1 MRKKRVLLFS
11 EGFGTGHTGAAYALA
26 EGMKLL
32 NPDVQCRVIELGKF
46 LNPTVAPWILS
57 AYRKTVS
64 SQPKLVGMM
73 YKTQYNKSLNR
84 LTKLALHR
92 VFYTHALQVIEQLKP
107 DLIIC
112 THPIPAA
119 VISRLKRQGLNV
131 PLFTLITDY
140 DAHATWVNAEA
151 DRYLVSTPRVKSI
164 LTGRGVSPELVTVT
178 GIPVHPKFWERSNKT
193 QLRKELG
200 LADIPTVLI
209 MGGGWGL
216 MFGKDVMDSLTAR
229 MDDIQLIF
237 CMGSND
243 KLVAKMHAN
252 PLLNHPNVRI
262 LGYSSEIN
270 KLMDAS
276 DLLITKPGGM
286 TCTEGQA
293 KGIPM
298 LFYSAIPGHKRRIA
312 SISWSLAWP
321 RCWIRVSWTNGSPSC
336 CVNMPDWRSCG
347 SAGWL
352 PSASNRIIA
361 PLRCCS
367 CCWANRLMEEP
378 ICGERGHRPA
388 MKRPSMLPLKLE
400 CLPPVLPELH
410 NQKEPPIH

>member
-26 EGMKLL
+26 EGIKLL

-73 YKTQYNKSLNR
+73 YKTQYHKSLNR

-92 VFYTHALQVIEQLKP
+92 IFYTHASQVIEQLRP

-119 VISRLKRQGLNV
+119 VISRLKRRGLKV
-131 PLFTLITDY
+131 PLYTLITDY
-140 DAHATWVNAEA
+140 DAHGSWVNDEA
-151 DRYLVSTPRVKSI
+151 NRYLVSTSRVKSI
-164 LTGRGVSPELVTVT
+164 LTGRGVPSEYVTVT
-178 GIPVHPKFWERSNKT
+178 GIPVHPKFWERSNKKL
-193 QLRKELG
+193 LRKELG
-200 LADIPTVLI
+200 LADMPTVLI

-216 MFGKDVMDSLTAR
+216 MFGKDIMHSLTSR
-229 MDDIQLIF
+229 MDEIQLVF

-243 KLVAKMHAN
+243 KLVAKMQAN
-252 PLLNHPNVRI
+252 PLFRHPNIRI
-262 LGYSSEIN
+262 IGYTSEIN

-298 LFYSAIPGHKRRIA
+298 LFYKAIPGQEEKNCQYFVELGLAEVLNPAIVNKWFSLLLHEDSSLEEQRRRR
-312 SISWSLAWP
+312 LAFDRHQP
-321 RCWIRVSWTNGSPSC
+321 HHCAATVLELLGKPADEAMIESRAAARAQHRT
-336 CVNMPDWRSCG
+336 
-347 SAGWL
+347 
-352 PSASNRIIA
+352 
-361 PLRCCS
+361 
-367 CCWANRLMEEP
+367 EEAVYLTP
-378 ICGERGHRPA
+378 
-388 MKRPSMLPLKLE
+388 
-400 CLPPVLPELH
+400 
-410 NQKEPPIH
+410 

>member
-26 EGMKLL
+26 EGIKLL
-32 NPDVQCRVIELGKF
+32 NPDVQCRVIELGRF
-46 LNPTVAPWILS
+46 LNPTVGPWILS

-73 YKTQYNKSLNR
+73 YKTQYHKSLNR

-92 VFYTHALQVIEQLKP
+92 IFYTHASQVIEQLKP

-119 VISRLKRQGLNV
+119 VISRLKRRGLNV
-131 PLFTLITDY
+131 PLYTLITDY
-140 DAHATWVNAEA
+140 DAHGSWVNAEVN
-151 DRYLVSTPRVKSI
+151 RYLVSTPRVKSI
-164 LTGRGVSPELVTVT
+164 LTGRGIPSEFVTVT

-229 MDDIQLIF
+229 MDDIQLVF
-237 CMGSND
+237 CMGSNE
-243 KLVAKMHAN
+243 KMVAKMRAN
-252 PLLNHPNVRI
+252 PLFHHPNVKI
-262 LGYSSEIN
+262 IGYSSEIN

-298 LFYSAIPGHKRRIA
+298 LFYKAIPGQEEKNCQYFVELGLAEVLDSSVVDKWYRLLLREYTSLEEQRKRRL
-312 SISWSLAWP
+312 SPERYQP
-321 RCWIRVSWTNGSPSC
+321 RNCAATVLEMLGNPAPATELKPSYT
-336 CVNMPDWRSCG
+336 PSRS
-347 SAGWL
+347 
-352 PSASNRIIA
+352 
-361 PLRCCS
+361 
-367 CCWANRLMEEP
+367 EE
-378 ICGERGHRPA
+378 A
-388 MKRPSMLPLKLE
+388 
-400 CLPPVLPELH
+400 VVVT
-410 NQKEPPIH
+410 

>member
-26 EGMKLL
+26 EGIRLL

-73 YKTQYNKSLNR
+73 YKTQYHKSLNR
-84 LTKLALHR
+84 LTRAALHR
-92 VFYTHALQVIEQLKP
+92 IFYTHAKKVIEQLKP

-112 THPIPAA
+112 SHPIPAA
-119 VISRLKRQGLNV
+119 VISRLKQQGLDI
-131 PLFTLITDY
+131 PLYTLITDY
-140 DAHATWVNAEA
+140 DAHASWVNPEA
-151 DRYLVSTPRVKSI
+151 DRYLVSTSRVKSI
-164 LTGRGVSPELVTVT
+164 LTGRGVPPELVTVT

-193 QLRKELG
+193 QLRKEFG

-229 MDDIQLIF
+229 MDEIQLVF

-243 KLVAKMHAN
+243 KLVAKMRAT
-252 PLLNHPNVRI
+252 PLLNHPNVKI
-262 LGYSSEIN
+262 LGYTSEIN

-298 LFYSAIPGHKRRIA
+298 LFYSAIPGQEEKNAQYFVELGLAEVLDSEVVDKWFSLLLREYAGIEEQRKRR
-312 SISWSLAWP
+312 LAVERQQPHNCAATVLQFLGKTADEAAEP
-321 RCWIRVSWTNGSPSC
+321 RGARAQAART
-336 CVNMPDWRSCG
+336 
-347 SAGWL
+347 
-352 PSASNRIIA
+352 
-361 PLRCCS
+361 
-367 CCWANRLMEEP
+367 EEAVYVTP
-378 ICGERGHRPA
+378 
-388 MKRPSMLPLKLE
+388 
-400 CLPPVLPELH
+400 
-410 NQKEPPIH
+410 

>member
-26 EGMKLL
+26 EGIKLL

-73 YKTQYNKSLNR
+73 YKTQYHKSLNR

-92 VFYTHALQVIEQLKP
+92 IFYTHASQVIDQLKP

-119 VISRLKRQGLNV
+119 VISRLKRRGLDV
-131 PLFTLITDY
+131 PLYTLITDY
-140 DAHATWVNAEA
+140 DAHGSWVNAEVN
-151 DRYLVSTPRVKSI
+151 RYLVSTSRVKSI
-164 LTGRGVSPELVTVT
+164 LTGRGISPELVTVT

-216 MFGKDVMDSLTAR
+216 MFGKDVMNSLTAR
-229 MDDIQLIF
+229 VDDIQLIF
-237 CMGSND
+237 CMGSNN
-243 KLVAKMHAN
+243 KRVAKMRSN
-252 PLLNHPNVRI
+252 PLFRHPNVKI

-298 LFYSAIPGHKRRIA
+298 LFYKAIPGQEEKNCQYFVELGLAEVLDSAVVDKWYTMMLREYAALEEQRKRRLAPDRHQPGHCA
-312 SISWSLAWP
+312 STVLEMLGNPVTSTES
-321 RCWIRVSWTNGSPSC
+321 
-336 CVNMPDWRSCG
+336 RSQRAQ
-347 SAGWL
+347 SR
-352 PSASNRIIA
+352 N
-361 PLRCCS
+361 
-367 CCWANRLMEEP
+367 EEAA
-378 ICGERGHRPA
+378 I
-388 MKRPSMLPLKLE
+388 
-400 CLPPVLPELH
+400 VT
-410 NQKEPPIH
+410 

>member
-26 EGMKLL
+26 EGIKLL

-73 YKTQYNKSLNR
+73 YKTQYDKSLNR

-92 VFYTHALQVIEQLKP
+92 IFYTHASQVIEQLNP

-119 VISRLKRQGLNV
+119 VISRLKRRGLHV
-131 PLFTLITDY
+131 PLYTLITDY
-140 DAHATWVNAEA
+140 DAHGSWVNAEVN
-151 DRYLVSTPRVKSI
+151 RYLVSTPRVKSI
-164 LTGRGVSPELVTVT
+164 LTGRGIPPEQVTVT

-193 QLRKELG
+193 QLRQELG

-216 MFGKDVMDSLTAR
+216 MFGKDIMDSLTAR
-229 MDDIQLIF
+229 MDEIQLIF

-243 KLVAKMHAN
+243 KLVDKMRKDPAFH
-252 PLLNHPNVRI
+252 HPNI
-262 LGYSSEIN
+262 KIIGYSSEIN

-298 LFYSAIPGHKRRIA
+298 LFYHAIPGQEEKNCQYFVELGLAEILDSEVVDKWFTMLLREYAALEEQRRQRLAPDRIQPHHCA
-312 SISWSLAWP
+312 SSVLDI
-321 RCWIRVSWTNGSPSC
+321 IGSPVDHEDSSKARATAR
-336 CVNMPDWRSCG
+336 N
-347 SAGWL
+347 
-352 PSASNRIIA
+352 
-361 PLRCCS
+361 
-367 CCWANRLMEEP
+367 EEV
-378 ICGERGHRPA
+378 IVV
-388 MKRPSMLPLKLE
+388 S
-400 CLPPVLPELH
+400 
-410 NQKEPPIH
+410 

>member
-26 EGMKLL
+26 EGIRLL
-32 NPDVQCRVIELGKF
+32 SPDVQCRVIELGKF

-73 YKTQYNKSLNR
+73 YKTQYHKSLNR

-92 VFYTHALQVIEQLKP
+92 IFYTHASQVIEQLKP

-112 THPIPAA
+112 THPLPAA
-119 VISRLKRQGLNV
+119 VISRLKRQGLDV
-131 PLFTLITDY
+131 PLYTLITDY
-140 DAHATWVNAEA
+140 DAHGSWVNAEA
-151 DRYLVSTPRVKSI
+151 NRYLVSTSRVKSI

-178 GIPVHPKFWERSNKT
+178 GIPVHPKFWERSNKRL
-193 QLRKELG
+193 LRKELG

-216 MFGKDVMDSLTAR
+216 MFGKEIMNSLTAR
-229 MDDIQLIF
+229 MDEIQLIF

-243 KLVAKMHAN
+243 KQVAKMKAD

-298 LFYSAIPGHKRRIA
+298 LFYSAIPGQEEKNSQYFVELGLAEMLDPEVVDKWFSTLLREYAGLEVQRKRRIVPDRKEPQYCA
-312 SISWSLAWP
+312 TTVLQLLGKPAREAAEPW
-321 RCWIRVSWTNGSPSC
+321 SPSSQQIR
-336 CVNMPDWRSCG
+336 N
-347 SAGWL
+347 
-352 PSASNRIIA
+352 
-361 PLRCCS
+361 
-367 CCWANRLMEEP
+367 EEAVYVTP
-378 ICGERGHRPA
+378 
-388 MKRPSMLPLKLE
+388 
-400 CLPPVLPELH
+400 
-410 NQKEPPIH
+410 

>member
-26 EGMKLL
+26 EGLKRLS
-32 NPDVQCRVIELGKF
+32 PDVQCRVIELGKF

-73 YKTQYNKSLNR
+73 YKTQYHKSLNR

-92 VFYTHALQVIEQLKP
+92 IFYTHASQVIEQLKP

-112 THPIPAA
+112 THPLPAA
-119 VISRLKRQGLNV
+119 VISRLKRQGLDV
-131 PLFTLITDY
+131 PMYTLITDY
-140 DAHATWVNAEA
+140 DAHGSWINDEA
-151 DRYLVSTPRVKSI
+151 NRYLVSTSRVKAI
-164 LTGRGVSPELVTVT
+164 LTGRGVSPEKVAVT
-178 GIPVHPKFWERSNKT
+178 GIPLHPKFWERSNKT
-193 QLRKELG
+193 LLRKELG

-216 MFGKDVMDSLTAR
+216 MFGKEVMNSLTAR
-229 MDDIQLIF
+229 MDDIQLVF
-237 CMGSND
+237 CMGSNE
-243 KLVAKMHAN
+243 KLVAKMRAN
-252 PLLNHPNVRI
+252 PLLNHPNVKI
-262 LGYSSEIN
+262 LGYTSEIN

-298 LFYSAIPGHKRRIA
+298 LFYSAIPGQEEKNCQYFVELGLAEELDSDVVDKWFSLLLREYAGLEELRRRRIA
-312 SISWSLAWP
+312 PDRQQPSHCASTVLQLLGKPGGMSPEPRGSLAAVAAAAAAQP
-321 RCWIRVSWTNGSPSC
+321 RN
-336 CVNMPDWRSCG
+336 
-347 SAGWL
+347 
-352 PSASNRIIA
+352 
-361 PLRCCS
+361 
-367 CCWANRLMEEP
+367 EEAVYITP
-378 ICGERGHRPA
+378 
-388 MKRPSMLPLKLE
+388 
-400 CLPPVLPELH
+400 
-410 NQKEPPIH
+410 

>member
-26 EGMKLL
+26 EGIKLL
-32 NPDVQCRVIELGKF
+32 NPDVQCRVIELGRF

-57 AYRKTVS
+57 AYRRTVS

-92 VFYTHALQVIEQLKP
+92 IFYTHAAQVIEQLKP

-131 PLFTLITDY
+131 PLYTLITDY
-140 DAHATWVNAEA
+140 DAHGSWVNDEV
-151 DRYLVSTPRVKSI
+151 DRYLVSTARVKAI
-164 LTGRGVSPELVTVT
+164 LTGRGIPAEYVTVT

-216 MFGKDVMDSLTAR
+216 MFGKDVMTSLTSR
-229 MDDIQLIF
+229 MNEIQLIF

-243 KLVAKMHAN
+243 KLVSKMQSN
-252 PLLNHPNVRI
+252 PLLSHPNVKI
-262 LGYSSEIN
+262 IGYSKEIN

-298 LFYSAIPGHKRRIA
+298 LFYKAIPGQEEKNCQYFVELGLAEVLDAAVVDKWFTRMIRERGSLEEQRKRR
-312 SISWSLAWP
+312 LAPDRHQP
-321 RCWIRVSWTNGSPSC
+321 RHCAATVLEMLGKPAIGLSESRGS
-336 CVNMPDWRSCG
+336 RSQ
-347 SAGWL
+347 SR
-352 PSASNRIIA
+352 S
-361 PLRCCS
+361 
-367 CCWANRLMEEP
+367 EE
-378 ICGERGHRPA
+378 A
-388 MKRPSMLPLKLE
+388 
-400 CLPPVLPELH
+400 VLLTP
-410 NQKEPPIH
+410 

>member
-26 EGMKLL
+26 EGIRLL
-32 NPDVQCRVIELGKF
+32 SPDVQCRVIELGKF

-73 YKTQYNKSLNR
+73 YKTQYHKSLNR

-92 VFYTHALQVIEQLKP
+92 IFYTHASQVIEQLKP

-119 VISRLKRQGLNV
+119 VISRLKQQGLDV
-131 PLFTLITDY
+131 PLYTLITDY
-140 DAHATWVNAEA
+140 DAHGSWVNAEA
-151 DRYLVSTPRVKSI
+151 NRYLVSTSRVKSI

-178 GIPVHPKFWERSNKT
+178 GIPVHPKFWERHSKT

-216 MFGKDVMDSLTAR
+216 MFGKDIMNSLTAR
-229 MDDIQLIF
+229 MDEIQLIF

-243 KLVAKMHAN
+243 KLVAKMKAN
-252 PLLNHPNVRI
+252 PLLDHPNVKI

-298 LFYSAIPGHKRRIA
+298 LFYSAIPGQEEKNSQYFVELGLAEVLDSEVVNKWFSMLLHENAGLEIQRKHRTSPERQQPQHCAATVLQLLGKPA
-312 SISWSLAWP
+312 SEAVAELESWS
-321 RCWIRVSWTNGSPSC
+321 SPSQ
-336 CVNMPDWRSCG
+336 VRN
-347 SAGWL
+347 
-352 PSASNRIIA
+352 
-361 PLRCCS
+361 
-367 CCWANRLMEEP
+367 EEAVYVTP
-378 ICGERGHRPA
+378 
-388 MKRPSMLPLKLE
+388 
-400 CLPPVLPELH
+400 
-410 NQKEPPIH
+410 

>member
-26 EGMKLL
+26 EGIKRL
-32 NPDVQCRVIELGKF
+32 NPDVQCRVIELGRF

-64 SQPKLVGMM
+64 SQPKLIGMM
-73 YKTQYNKSLNR
+73 YKTQYHKSLNR

-92 VFYTHALQVIEQLKP
+92 VFYTHASQVIEQLKP

-131 PLFTLITDY
+131 PLYTLITDY
-140 DAHATWVNAEA
+140 DAHGSWVNAEA
-151 DRYLVSTPRVKSI
+151 NRYLVSTSRVKSI
-164 LTGRGVSPELVTVT
+164 LTGRGIPADQVTVT

-216 MFGKDVMDSLTAR
+216 MFGKDVMNSLTAR

-237 CMGSND
+237 CMGSNE
-243 KLVAKMHAN
+243 KMVAKMRAN

-298 LFYSAIPGHKRRIA
+298 LFYSAIPGQEEKNCQYFVELGLAEVLDSEVVTKWFSKLLREYTGLEEQRVRR
-312 SISWSLAWP
+312 LAPERIQP
-321 RCWIRVSWTNGSPSC
+321 RNCAAAVLELLGKPVVVTPEPRGTRATAQTRN
-336 CVNMPDWRSCG
+336 
-347 SAGWL
+347 
-352 PSASNRIIA
+352 
-361 PLRCCS
+361 
-367 CCWANRLMEEP
+367 EEAVYVTP
-378 ICGERGHRPA
+378 
-388 MKRPSMLPLKLE
+388 
-400 CLPPVLPELH
+400 
-410 NQKEPPIH
+410 

>member
-26 EGMKLL
+26 EGIRLL
-32 NPDVQCRVIELGKF
+32 SPDVQCRVIELGKF

-73 YKTQYNKSLNR
+73 YKTQYHKSLNR

-92 VFYTHALQVIEQLKP
+92 IFYTHASQVIEQLKP

-119 VISRLKRQGLNV
+119 VISRLKQQGLDV
-131 PLFTLITDY
+131 PLYTLITDY
-140 DAHATWVNAEA
+140 DAHGSWVNAEA
-151 DRYLVSTPRVKSI
+151 DRYLVSTSRVKSI

-178 GIPVHPKFWERSNKT
+178 GIPVHPKFWERHSKT

-216 MFGKDVMDSLTAR
+216 MFGKDIMNSLTAR
-229 MDDIQLIF
+229 MDEIQLIF

-243 KLVAKMHAN
+243 KLVAKMKAN
-252 PLLNHPNVRI
+252 PLLDHPNVKI

-298 LFYSAIPGHKRRIA
+298 LFYSAIPGQEEKNSQYFVELGLAEVLDSEVVNKWFSMLLHEYAGLELQRKRRTSPERQQPQHCAATVLQLLGKPA
-312 SISWSLAWP
+312 SQAVAESESWS
-321 RCWIRVSWTNGSPSC
+321 SPSQ
-336 CVNMPDWRSCG
+336 VRN
-347 SAGWL
+347 
-352 PSASNRIIA
+352 
-361 PLRCCS
+361 
-367 CCWANRLMEEP
+367 EEAVYVTP
-378 ICGERGHRPA
+378 
-388 MKRPSMLPLKLE
+388 
-400 CLPPVLPELH
+400 
-410 NQKEPPIH
+410 

>member
-26 EGMKLL
+26 EGIRLL
-32 NPDVQCRVIELGKF
+32 SPDVQCRVIELGKF

-73 YKTQYNKSLNR
+73 YKTQYHKSLNR

-92 VFYTHALQVIEQLKP
+92 IFYTHASQVIEQLKP

-112 THPIPAA
+112 THPLPAA
-119 VISRLKRQGLNV
+119 VISRLKRQGLDV
-131 PLFTLITDY
+131 PLYTLITDY
-140 DAHATWVNAEA
+140 DAHGSWVNAEA
-151 DRYLVSTPRVKSI
+151 NRYLVSTSRVKSI

-178 GIPVHPKFWERSNKT
+178 GIPVHPKFWERQGKT

-216 MFGKDVMDSLTAR
+216 MFGKDIMNSLTAR
-229 MDDIQLIF
+229 IDEIQLIF

-243 KLVAKMHAN
+243 KLVAKMKAN

-298 LFYSAIPGHKRRIA
+298 LFYSAIPGQEEKNSQYFVELGLAEVLDSEVVNKWFSMLLREYAGLEVHRKRRVA
-312 SISWSLAWP
+312 PERQQPQNCAATVLQLLGKPAVEAVEPWSAP
-321 RCWIRVSWTNGSPSC
+321 AQV
-336 CVNMPDWRSCG
+336 RS
-347 SAGWL
+347 
-352 PSASNRIIA
+352 
-361 PLRCCS
+361 
-367 CCWANRLMEEP
+367 EEAVYVTP
-378 ICGERGHRPA
+378 
-388 MKRPSMLPLKLE
+388 
-400 CLPPVLPELH
+400 
-410 NQKEPPIH
+410 

>member
-26 EGMKLL
+26 EGIKLL

-73 YKTQYNKSLNR
+73 YKTQYHKSLNP
-84 LTKLALHR
+84 LTKMALHR
-92 VFYTHALQVIEQLKP
+92 IFYTHALQVIKQLKP

-119 VISRLKRQGLNV
+119 VISRLKRRGLEV
-131 PLFTLITDY
+131 PLYTLITDY
-140 DAHATWVNAEA
+140 DAHGSWVNSEVN
-151 DRYLVSTPRVKSI
+151 RYLVSTPRVKSI
-164 LTGRGVSPELVTVT
+164 LTGRGISPELITVT
-178 GIPVHPKFWERSNKT
+178 GIPVHPKFWVRSNKT
-193 QLRKELG
+193 QLRKELE

-216 MFGKDVMDSLTAR
+216 MFGKEIMNSLTAR
-229 MDDIQLIF
+229 MDKIQLIF
-237 CMGSND
+237 CMGSNEKLID
-243 KLVAKMHAN
+243 KMKSD
-252 PLLNHPNVRI
+252 PLLDHPNVKI

-298 LFYSAIPGHKRRIA
+298 LFYKAIPGQEEKNCQYFVELGLAEVLDSEVVDKWFTMMLHQYSVLEEQRRRRLSSDKQQPQNCATTVLQMLGNPVSETAEIRGTRPQ
-312 SISWSLAWP
+312 P
-321 RCWIRVSWTNGSPSC
+321 RN
-336 CVNMPDWRSCG
+336 
-347 SAGWL
+347 
-352 PSASNRIIA
+352 
-361 PLRCCS
+361 
-367 CCWANRLMEEP
+367 EEAVYITP
-378 ICGERGHRPA
+378 
-388 MKRPSMLPLKLE
+388 
-400 CLPPVLPELH
+400 
-410 NQKEPPIH
+410 

>member
-26 EGMKLL
+26 EGIKLL

-64 SQPKLVGMM
+64 SQPRLVGMM
-73 YKTQYNKSLNR
+73 YKTQYNRSLTR

-92 VFYTHALQVIEQLKP
+92 IFYTHASQVIEQLKP

-119 VISRLKRQGLNV
+119 VISRLKRRGLDV
-131 PLFTLITDY
+131 PLYTLITDY
-140 DAHATWVNAEA
+140 DAHGSWVNAEVN
-151 DRYLVSTPRVKSI
+151 RYLVSTPRVKSI
-164 LTGRGVSPELVTVT
+164 LTGRGISPKLVTVT
-178 GIPVHPKFWERSNKT
+178 GIPVHPKFWERANKT
-193 QLRKELG
+193 LLRKELG

-209 MGGGWGL
+209 MGGGWGM
-216 MFGKDVMDSLTAR
+216 MFGKDVMRSLTAR
-229 MDDIQLIF
+229 MDEIQLIF
-237 CMGSND
+237 CMGSNE
-243 KLVAKMHAN
+243 KLMAKMQAN
-252 PLLNHPNVRI
+252 PLLNHPNVKI

-298 LFYSAIPGHKRRIA
+298 LFYKAIPGQEEKNCQYFVELG
-312 SISWSLAWP
+312 LAE
-321 RCWIRVSWTNGSPSC
+321 VLDSAV
-336 CVNMPDWRSCG
+336 VNKWF
-347 SAGWL
+347 
-352 PSASNRIIA
+352 
-361 PLRCCS
+361 
-367 CCWANRLMEEP
+367 
-378 ICGERGHRPA
+378 
-388 MKRPSMLPLKLE
+388 SMLLQEYAALE
-400 CLPPVLPELH
+400 ELRRRRTSPERYEPRNCATAVLELLGKPAVGVTAMQEQRSQAR
-410 NQKEPPIH
+410 NEEAVYVTP

>member
-1 MRKKRVLLFS
+1 
-11 EGFGTGHTGAAYALA
+11 
-26 EGMKLL
+26 
-32 NPDVQCRVIELGKF
+32 
-46 LNPTVAPWILS
+46 
-57 AYRKTVS
+57 
-64 SQPKLVGMM
+64 M
-73 YKTQYNKSLNR
+73 YKTQYHKSLNR

-92 VFYTHALQVIEQLKP
+92 IFYTHASQVIDQLKP

-119 VISRLKRQGLNV
+119 VISRLKRRGLQV
-131 PLFTLITDY
+131 PLYTLITDY
-140 DAHATWVNAEA
+140 DAHGSWVNAEVN
-151 DRYLVSTPRVKSI
+151 RYLVSTSRVKSI
-164 LTGRGVSPELVTVT
+164 LTGRGIPPELVTVT

-243 KLVAKMHAN
+243 KLVAKMRAN
-252 PLLNHPNVRI
+252 PMLDHPNVKI

-298 LFYSAIPGHKRRIA
+298 LFYKAIPGQEEKNCQYFVELGLAEILDSATVDKWYTLLLREYAALEEQRKRRLAPERYQPRNCAATVLEILGNPVNQHELRA
-312 SISWSLAWP
+312 ARIQSL
-321 RCWIRVSWTNGSPSC
+321 N
-336 CVNMPDWRSCG
+336 
-347 SAGWL
+347 
-352 PSASNRIIA
+352 
-361 PLRCCS
+361 
-367 CCWANRLMEEP
+367 EE
-378 ICGERGHRPA
+378 A
-388 MKRPSMLPLKLE
+388 A
-400 CLPPVLPELH
+400 VVT
-410 NQKEPPIH
+410 